1 MNNSKNKSRQKTFR
15 RREEKQIYT
24 RNYGKQNRSGVK
36 YSPPPGYDGNA
47 FSETPSVKLH
57 EAEDDVTRLPRRPR
71 IPAEPEP
78 DERDLFEEPE
88 TFSEPEPFL
97 EPEPEPENAP
107 EPERMIDPSPP
118 AENFPVFHNSIQSL
132 ETLFSHLR
140 GKFGREEL
148 IIVLVMLLIA
158 SDGASIELMLLALIL
173 IAG

>member
-1 MNNSKNKSRQKTFR
+1 M
-15 RREEKQIYT
+15 
-24 RNYGKQNRSGVK
+24 
-36 YSPPPGYDGNA
+36 
-47 FSETPSVKLH
+47 
-57 EAEDDVTRLPRRPR
+57 
-71 IPAEPEP
+71 
-78 DERDLFEEPE
+78 
-88 TFSEPEPFL
+88 

-107 EPERMIDPSPP
+107 EPERMVDPSPP

-132 ETLFSHLR
+132 EALFSHLR